1 MNTRSDHLEKP
12 MTFDGVTLTPQEE
25 VVRAFYKD
33 MWDHADVTLIP
44 QIFHEDFT
52 FRGSLGPV
60 LVGHAQFADYVR
72 WVTGVLQNYTT
83 DILLM
88 IEEGNRVSGKV
99 YSMAFNAKRC
109 SAIRRQESSLAG
121 LERLSFR
128 STGRRCATSG
138 CSVTSTACSG
148 RSGQMACRKRIFHVS
163 VRTGRSALNPSD

>member
-12 MTFDGVTLTPQEE
+12 MTFDGVTLTPQKE

-99 YSMAFNAKRC
+99 YFHGVSTRSDVRQ
-109 SAIRRQESSLAG
+109 SADRKARWLAWSAYLFVRRAEGARPLGA
-121 LERLSFR
+121 R
-128 STGRRCATSG
+128 
-138 CSVTSTACSG
+138 
-148 RSGQMACRKRIFHVS
+148 
-163 VRTGRSALNPSD
+163 